1 MNRLYINIGQ
11 PIVLEADQ
19 PWAWPIDPKQ
29 YDWTPDLRP
38 DQKSALAYC
47 TKRQR
52 IYGDFPKWVHSAI
65 SPLLQPFQDILSAVG
80 TPQQAHSGVLSVL
93 ILELQQRGVSYWVWT
108 EQDWLSILCSSTKAF
123 KQRFPHLSGHSR
135 HFLFVSLYLLR
146 IFADF
151 RNLGIIDRTA
161 LAYRIFGRPRV
172 NNGLKRIIDLVR
184 SWGYG
189 NSGAKG
195 LQWAI
200 CTVLLANKSPR
211 LEHLTLAV
219 LAAERDATS
228 IHYRIASITLLSR
241 ALAVL
246 GIFSQPLAYRWTR
259 HQTKHARNGIDSKWL
274 EAIDRWQNTST
285 LQNSSRKRHYFLML
299 KAGRWITA
307 IHPNC
312 ADAAQWTREI
322 AAEWVGL
329 VCRLQVGDWT
339 QADNRPLK
347 NLGKPLSAKA
357 KAHHL
362 STLCTLFRD
371 LQEWEFIPRRFD
383 PRRSFAAPR
392 SVRAAISPDPR
403 VIADDIWAKLLWA
416 GMNLKQEDLS
426 TSHDCADH
434 YYPLSMVRAL
444 TMIWLFCGLR
454 SDEIRRLR
462 VGCTKQQWIS
472 VNNAQREICDLSV
485 PVNKTSKAFTKPVDR
500 LVREATEAWES
511 ERTEQPSLLDEKTG
525 EMINFLFAYRG
536 KQIARGYI
544 NNSLVPALCRKAGIP
559 SRDARG
565 NITSHRARSTIA
577 SQLFNAKE
585 PMSLFEL
592 QKWLGHK
599 WANSTQHYLAI
610 STTKLAQSYRDADYF
625 SRNVRMIEVLID
637 RDTVVKRDADQEPW
651 KYYDLGHGYCTYDF
665 FDACKFRMVCAKCSF
680 YLPKASTEAQ
690 LLEGKKNL
698 LRLRQ
703 EIPLTDGEVAAVDD
717 GIQAVEKL
725 LNQLA
730 DVATPAGPTLRSLRG
745 SRLVQVRSQHSD
757 NSDSH
762 LDSRACGLGTQKR
775 AGH

>member
-1 MNRLYINIGQ
+1 LNRLYINTEQ
-11 PIVLEADQ
+11 PVAPEEGR
-19 PWAWPIDPKQ
+19 PWVWPIDAAQ
-29 YDWTPDLRP
+29 YVQTPDLRP
-38 DQKSALAYC
+38 DEKSALAYC

-52 IYGDFPKWVHSAI
+52 IYGHFPRWVHSAI
-65 SPLLQPFQDILSAVG
+65 LPMLQPFQDILSTVE
-80 TPQQAHSGVLSVL
+80 TPQQARSGVLSVL

-108 EQDWLSILCSSTKAF
+108 EQDWLSILCSSTKEF
-123 KQRFPHLSGHSR
+123 KLRFPRLSGHSR
-135 HFLFVSLYLLR
+135 HFLFVSLYLLS
-146 IFADF
+146 IFDDF

-161 LAYRIFGRPRV
+161 LASRIFGRPRV
-172 NNGLKRIIDLVR
+172 NSGLKRIIDLVR

-189 NSGAKG
+189 NWGGKG

-211 LEHLTLAV
+211 LEELTLAI

-228 IHYRIASITLLSR
+228 VHYRIASITLLSR
-241 ALAVL
+241 ALAAL
-246 GIFSQPLAYRWTR
+246 GILPQPLAYRWTR
-259 HQTKHARNGIDSKWL
+259 DQKGHARNGIDGKWL
-274 EAIDRWQNTST
+274 KAIDRWQSIST
-285 LQNSSRKRHYFLML
+285 LQKSSRKRHYFLML

-307 IHPNC
+307 THPNC
-312 ADAAQWTREI
+312 VDPAQWTREI
-322 AAEWVGL
+322 AAEWVAL
-329 VCRLQVGDWT
+329 VCRMQLGDWT
-339 QADNRPLK
+339 QANKGLLK
-347 NLGKPLSAKA
+347 NFGKPLSAKA

-362 STLCTLFRD
+362 SSLCALFRD
-371 LQEWEFIPRRFD
+371 LQEWELIPRRFD

-426 TSHDCADH
+426 TSHDCANH

-444 TMIWLFCGLR
+444 TMTWLFCGLR

-462 VGCTKQQWIS
+462 VGCMKQQWIK
-472 VNNAQREICDLSV
+472 VNDTPREICDLSV

-500 LVREATEAWES
+500 LVREATEVWES
-511 ERTEQPSLLDEKTG
+511 ERTEQPLLLDEKTG

-536 KQIARGYI
+536 KQIAQGYI
-544 NNSLVPALCRKAGIP
+544 NNSLVPALCKKAGIP
-559 SRDARG
+559 SGDARG

-610 STTKLAQSYRDADYF
+610 STTKLEQSYRDAGYF
-625 SRNVRMIEVLID
+625 SRNLRMIEVLID
-637 RDTVVKRDADQEPW
+637 RDTVVKGHGAQEPW
-651 KYYDLGHGYCTYDF
+651 KYYDLGHGFCTYDF
-665 FDACKFRMVCAKCSF
+665 FDECKFRMVCAKCSF

-690 LLEGKKNL
+690 LLEGKNNL

-703 EIPLTDGEVAAVDD
+703 EIPLTEGELAAVDD
-717 GIQAVEKL
+717 GIEAMEKL
-725 LNQLA
+725 LKQLA
-730 DVATPAGPTLRSLRG
+730 DVATPAGPTLRSLQG
-745 SRLVQVRSQHSD
+745 SQLVQIKTQPND

-762 LDSRACGLGTQKR
+762 
-775 AGH
+775 